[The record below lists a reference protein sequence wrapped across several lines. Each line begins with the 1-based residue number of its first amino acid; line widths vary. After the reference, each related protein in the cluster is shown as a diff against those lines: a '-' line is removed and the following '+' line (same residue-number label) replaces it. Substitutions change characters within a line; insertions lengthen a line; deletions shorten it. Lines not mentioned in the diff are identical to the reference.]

1 MSLERTLRLL
11 RYEVLKTLSSLEKD
25 SLGLYVPFIRL
36 LFPVVE
42 MVHISSR
49 AVVFHSMSV
58 QLTHYGFNDQL
69 LTELSVQAQG
79 HLQSPFHA
87 PEDLAGLR
95 GIRRSLPRVT
105 YKTLGFE

>member
-1 MSLERTLRLL
+1 
-11 RYEVLKTLSSLEKD
+11 
-25 SLGLYVPFIRL
+25 
-36 LFPVVE
+36 

-69 LTELSVQAQG
+69 LTELSLQAQG

-87 PEDLAGLR
+87 PEDLDGLR
-95 GIRRSLPRVT
+95 GIRRSLPGVT